1 MNGVS
6 ALALMVLLG
15 LCQEL
20 YAQGGS
26 AIDRL
31 KACSQLE
38 GMQRLKCVDEVLEEA
53 AEAPGPAAPPQGPN
67 WVISET
73 TSPVDYGPR
82 LSATTTARASS
93 KDAASSLA
101 VHCRGHRTELTI
113 STSGSWKQAPAGEVN
128 VVYRLN
134 EELPVEQRWKLA
146 DAGRSLVFQGDVVRL
161 LRSLPDGGQIL
172 VRVSVGKAPPQE
184 STFQLAGLDA
194 VRRKLAVACN
204 WPQP

>member
-1 MNGVS
+1 MNRVS

-15 LCQEL
+15 LCQAM

-53 AEAPGPAAPPQGPN
+53 NEAPDSAPPQGPN

-93 KDAASSLA
+93 TDAASSLA
-101 VHCRGHRTELTI
+101 VHCRARRTELTI
-113 STSGSWKQAPAGEVN
+113 STSGSWKQAARGEVN

-161 LRSLPDGGQIL
+161 LRSMPDGGQIL
-172 VRVSVGKAPPQE
+172 VRVYVGKAPPHE
-184 STFQLAGLDA
+184 STFQLVGLDA

>member
-1 MNGVS
+1 MNRVS

-15 LCQEL
+15 LCQAM

-53 AEAPGPAAPPQGPN
+53 NETPDSAPPQGPN

-93 KDAASSLA
+93 TDAASSLA
-101 VHCRGHRTELTI
+101 VHCRARRTELTI
-113 STSGSWKQAPAGEVN
+113 STSGSWKQAAPGEVN

-134 EELPVEQRWKLA
+134 EDLPVEQRWKLA

-172 VRVSVGKAPPQE
+172 VRVYVGKAPPHE
-184 STFQLAGLDA
+184 STFQLVGLDA

>member
-1 MNGVS
+1 MNRVS

-15 LCQEL
+15 LCQAM

-53 AEAPGPAAPPQGPN
+53 NETPDSAPPQGPN

-93 KDAASSLA
+93 TDAASSLA
-101 VHCRGHRTELTI
+101 VHCRARRTELTI
-113 STSGSWKQAPAGEVN
+113 STSGSWKQAARGEVN

-161 LRSLPDGGQIL
+161 LRSMPDGGQIL
-172 VRVSVGKAPPQE
+172 VRVYVGKAPPHE
-184 STFQLAGLDA
+184 STFQLVGLDA

>member
-1 MNGVS
+1 MNRVS

-15 LCQEL
+15 LCQAM

-53 AEAPGPAAPPQGPN
+53 NETPDSAPPQGPN

-93 KDAASSLA
+93 TDAASSLA
-101 VHCRGHRTELTI
+101 VHCRGRRTELTI
-113 STSGSWKQAPAGEVN
+113 STSGSWKQAAPGEVN

-161 LRSLPDGGQIL
+161 LRSMPDGGQIL
-172 VRVSVGKAPPQE
+172 VRVYVGKAPPHE
-184 STFQLAGLDA
+184 STFQLVGLDA

>member
-1 MNGVS
+1 MYG
-6 ALALMVLLG
+6 
-15 LCQEL
+15 
-20 YAQGGS
+20 QGGS

-53 AEAPGPAAPPQGPN
+53 NEAPDSAPPQGPN

-93 KDAASSLA
+93 TDAASSLA
-101 VHCRGHRTELTI
+101 VHCRARRTELTI
-113 STSGSWKQAPAGEVN
+113 STSGSWKQAARGEVN

-161 LRSLPDGGQIL
+161 LRSMPDGGQIL
-172 VRVSVGKAPPQE
+172 VRVYVGKAPPHE
-184 STFQLAGLDA
+184 STFQLVGLDA

>member
-1 MNGVS
+1 MNRVS

-15 LCQEL
+15 LCQAM

-53 AEAPGPAAPPQGPN
+53 NEAPESVPPQGPN

-161 LRSLPDGGQIL
+161 LRSMPDGGQIL
-172 VRVSVGKAPPQE
+172 VRVYVGKDPPHE
-184 STFQLAGLDA
+184 STFQLVGLDA

>member
-1 MNGVS
+1 MNRVS

-15 LCQEL
+15 LCQAM

-53 AEAPGPAAPPQGPN
+53 NEVPESAPPQGPN

-93 KDAASSLA
+93 TDAASSLA
-101 VHCRGHRTELTI
+101 VHCRARRTELTI
-113 STSGSWKQAPAGEVN
+113 STSGSWKQAARGEVN

-161 LRSLPDGGQIL
+161 LRSMPDGGQIL
-172 VRVSVGKAPPQE
+172 VRVYVGKAPPHE
-184 STFQLAGLDA
+184 STFQLVGLDA